1 MQKKLVIFDF
11 DGVIVDT
18 LPLGFGLYKENNPSI
33 TYRDYQEMSY
43 GNFHDGIVE
52 AQAKGYSRPNDY
64 RERYFEGIQTLSSPL
79 KNIVENLSR
88 KYDLAIV
95 SSGVE
100 KTIKNFLEKE
110 GMTNLFFSVLGVETD
125 KSKVVKL
132 KMLAEKYDLNNMV
145 YITDTLGD
153 ITEAHETGIKSI
165 GVLWGL
171 HDRETLAQG
180 NPEIIIDDPSQLE
193 ETIEKVLNR

>member
-1 MQKKLVIFDF
+1 MKKKLVIFDF

-18 LPLGFGLYKENNPSI
+18 LPLGFGLYKEVNPMMS
-33 TYRDYQEMSY
+33 YRDYQEMSY
-43 GNFHDGIVE
+43 GNFHEGMVE
-52 AQAKGYSRPNDY
+52 AQSKGYNRPADY
-64 RERYFEGIQTLSSPL
+64 RERYFAGIQVLPSPL
-79 KNIVENLSR
+79 KSVLEKINK

-100 KTIKNFLEKE
+100 ATIKNFLEKE
-110 GMTNLFFSVLGVETD
+110 GIFNFFFSVLGVETD

-132 KMLAEKYDLNNMV
+132 TTLSEKYAKNDMV

-153 ITEAHETGIKSI
+153 VLEAHEAGIKSI

-171 HDRETLAQG
+171 HDQETLARG
-180 NPEIIIDDPSQLE
+180 NPEIIIGDPVVLE
-193 ETIEKVLNR
+193 ETIEKVLNG